1 MGAMQIQPEADHRDM
16 RARALAFEHGQLKKP
31 QVALR
36 VVIHNAPGI
45 HARELHIPAGM
56 EITGAIHKYANLNTL
71 SHGTMLLI
79 DGDNAVAVSAPYT
92 VVSPAGTKRVALTL
106 SDCVWTTY
114 FGTDLTDADEVVA
127 KFTTNDEHE
136 YLAHCA
142 ALKLEGK

>member
-1 MGAMQIQPEADHRDM
+1 MSDMTASQADM
-16 RARALAFEHGQLKKP
+16 RKRVLAFEREQMKKP

-36 VVIHNAPGI
+36 VATYNAPGV

-71 SHGTMLLI
+71 SQGAMLLI
-79 DGDNAVAVSAPYT
+79 DGDKAVRVSAPYT

-106 SDCVWTTY
+106 TDCVWTTY
-114 FGTDLTDADEVVA
+114 FGTDMTDADDVVA
-127 KFTTNDEHE
+127 HFTTNTEHE